1 LVKENKVMA
10 QFVKATEANNFKAD
24 SYQDQTA
31 TPGSPLQWYTASQ
44 SKEPHFQQDQSATS

>member
-1 LVKENKVMA
+1 MA

-24 SYQDQTA
+24 FYQDRTA